1 MPAGFNAFHFREIF
15 GFQQTFRPHGVS
27 PADVRQQF
35 YADLLISL
43 QDKFGTIEP
52 STFIIAEGVFERQAI
67 LNRLLSVFND
77 RKTLFVGDGRA
88 QHGNCHPETAEEAA
102 LRVNGMNSSDGVPL
116 DVVRRDFAAWLQDNG
131 IEKIVPLAHNLGFDM
146 KFLLKTFPEASR
158 VFCHRG
164 RDSMRLA
171 LAVNDVYQRERREQK
186 FPSASLAAVKDA
198 LGIMGEVNHSAFED
212 AKDAALV
219 YSRLINLMTLA

>member
-1 MPAGFNAFHFREIF
+1 MQIMAAIDLETTGLDAARCEIIDMAVVPLNEDF
-15 GFQQTFRPHGVS
+15 TVS
-27 PADVRQQF
+27 TEIPEFTSR
-35 YADLLISL
+35 I
-43 QDKFGTIEP
+43 K
-52 STFIIAEGVFERQAI
+52 AE
-67 LNRLLSVFND
+67 
-77 RKTLFVGDGRA
+77 
-88 QHGNCHPETAEEAA
+88 HPETAEEAA
-102 LRVNGMNSSDGVPL
+102 LRVNGMNPSDGVPL

-131 IEKIVPLAHNLGFDM
+131 IERIVPLAHNLGFDM
-146 KFLLKTFPEASR
+146 KFLLKTFPEASS

-219 YSRLINLMTLA
+219 YRKMLKMLVLGA

>member
-1 MPAGFNAFHFREIF
+1 MQIMAAIDLETTRLDATRCEIIDMAVVPLNENS
-15 GFQQTFRPHGVS
+15 TVS
-27 PADVRQQF
+27 TEIPEFTSR
-35 YADLLISL
+35 I
-43 QDKFGTIEP
+43 K
-52 STFIIAEGVFERQAI
+52 AE
-67 LNRLLSVFND
+67 
-77 RKTLFVGDGRA
+77 
-88 QHGNCHPETAEEAA
+88 HPETAEESA
-102 LRVNGMNSSDGVPL
+102 LRVNGMNPSDGVPL

-131 IEKIVPLAHNLGFDM
+131 IERIVPLAHNLGFDM

-219 YSRLINLMTLA
+219 YKRLINLMTLA

>member
-1 MPAGFNAFHFREIF
+1 MDIVAAIDLETTGLDAIRCEIIDMAVVPLNADFTVSAEIPEF
-15 GFQQTFRPHGVS
+15 TSR
-27 PADVRQQF
+27 
-35 YADLLISL
+35 I
-43 QDKFGTIEP
+43 K
-52 STFIIAEGVFERQAI
+52 AE
-67 LNRLLSVFND
+67 
-77 RKTLFVGDGRA
+77 
-88 QHGNCHPETAEEAA
+88 HPETAETDA
-102 LRVNGMNSSDGVPL
+102 LRVNGMNPHDGVPL
-116 DVVRRDFAAWLQDNG
+116 ETVRKDFVAWMRDNG
-131 IEKIVPLAHNLGFDM
+131 IGKIVPLGHNLGFDM

-219 YSRLINLMTLA
+219 YRRLINLMTLA